1 MKRYDPVR
9 AENKVYMPKMEYNIC
24 ENIDQLG
31 HLKKNIGR
39 EKQNLP
45 EIKV

>member
-1 MKRYDPVR
+1 MIPYVQKTRFIR
-9 AENKVYMPKMEYNIC
+9 PKMEYNIC

-31 HLKKNIGR
+31 HLKKKKSRSKKI
-39 EKQNLP
+39 LP